1 MNGGGILGNLLGN
14 AAESVAKKSTPK
26 FMAKFGKS
34 TGDEAIDMR
43 IKSVVDMS
51 PDDYLKQAF
60 EATDGRL
67 GGTYDS
73 WLGSNAQDIST
84 TRRYADA
91 MKRGD
96 EFPMA
101 YIDNALGSQD
111 GRNRALAVKM
121 AGGDTMPVGII
132 PEMDDVEALGYYTN
146 LLKNAQSKYSKFT
159 YQKKIDAIKQKMGM

>member
-1 MNGGGILGNLLGN
+1 MNAGGILGNLLGD
-14 AAESVAKKSTPK
+14 ASGKIVRKSAPK

-34 TGDEAIDMR
+34 TGDAAIDAR
-43 IKSVVDMS
+43 IKSVVNMS

-67 GGTYDS
+67 GGEYSS
-73 WLGSNAQDIST
+73 WLNSNAQDIT
-84 TRRYADA
+84 TTQGYADA

-96 EFPMA
+96 EFPLA

-132 PEMDDVEALGYYTN
+132 PEMTDQEALQHYTR
-146 LLKNAQSKYSKFT
+146 LLDNAQSKYSAFT
-159 YQKKIDAIKQKMGM
+159 YQKKIDDIKERLGM